1 MVRKGFTYG
10 FLRRICAFASA
21 SLLCAC
27 SGGGWKR
34 IPADKVRQLLP
45 RYALLAAALQDRN
58 APDSVRVTAYKQF
71 LEKEGYTLTDWDST
85 MAWYAKNNMPL
96 YYDFYRLTS
105 DSLNKEADRLQ
116 LKQDSIFRIEEL
128 ANKRRNYNLDSVNL
142 LSLGT
147 INAGQGDLVN
157 QTFSIAPSPAYTGAE
172 LELSTRVLGLSL
184 SDGKK
189 SPLTLYLQLVQSDST
204 VSKRSLLIKK
214 SGTYSVK
221 LKTKAGLS
229 VVRVQGYLQ
238 GIVASGLKGK
248 RFIFLD
254 SLRLRRYP
262 SVDESND
269 VPSSQSSTD
278 SIPAPTTADTQ
289 EVIEM

>member
-1 MVRKGFTYG
+1 MIRKGFTYG
-10 FLRRICAFASA
+10 FLRRICVFASV

-34 IPADKVRQLLP
+34 IPADEVRQLLP

-58 APDSVRVTAYKQF
+58 APDSVRATAYKQF
-71 LEKEGYTLTDWDST
+71 LEEEGYTLTDWDST

-105 DSLNKEADRLQ
+105 DSLNKEVDRLQ

-147 INAGQGDLVN
+147 IYAGQGDLVN
-157 QTFSIAPSPAYTGAE
+157 QAFSIAPSPAYTGAE

-184 SDGKK
+184 SDGRK
-189 SPLTLYLQLVQSDST
+189 SPFTLYLQLVQSDST
-204 VSKRSLLIKK
+204 VSQRSLLIKK

-221 LKTKAGLS
+221 LKTKSGLS
-229 VVRVQGYLQ
+229 VVRIQGYMQ
-238 GIVASGLKGK
+238 GIVASGHKGK
-248 RFIFLD
+248 KFIYLD

-262 SVDESND
+262 SIDE
-269 VPSSQSSTD
+269 PSGAPVSQNSID